1 MLHEGDDASMKAP
14 EFTLLDQDRNPV
26 SLSDFSGRRVVV
38 FFYPK
43 AMTPGCTA
51 EACDFRDSYQDFLA
65 AGMAVVGVSPDP
77 PEDLARFREKDNLP
91 FPLLSDADHRV
102 AEAFGAWGP
111 KKLYGREM
119 VGLIRSTFVLGPD
132 GEVERD
138 YRNVRAKGH
147 VGRLRRDLLGA

>member
-1 MLHEGDDASMKAP
+1 MKAP
-14 EFTLLDQDRNPV
+14 DFTLLDQDRNPV
-26 SLSDFSGRRVVV
+26 SLSEFSGRRVVM

-91 FPLLSDADHRV
+91 FPLLSDADHQV

>member
-1 MLHEGDDASMKAP
+1 MKAP
-14 EFTLLDQDRNPV
+14 DFTLLDQDRNPV
-26 SLSDFSGRRVVV
+26 SLSDFSGKRVVV

-43 AMTPGCTA
+43 AMTPGCTV

-91 FPLLSDADHRV
+91 FPLLSDADHGV

-147 VGRLRRDLLGA
+147 VGRLRRDLLGD

>member
-1 MLHEGDDASMKAP
+1 MKAP
-14 EFTLLDQDRNPV
+14 DFTLLDQDRNPV
-26 SLSDFSGRRVVV
+26 SLSDFSGKRVVV

-91 FPLLSDADHRV
+91 FPLLSDADHQV